1 MTRRSIP
8 QIIFVA
14 SVALA
19 ATAVPHAIFAATNL
33 NFTGKYVHRT
43 GKGGSDVDPEI
54 TLDVVQNDQTVEV
67 TREASVGKT
76 SNQYSLNGSEQDCVS
91 STGVSAKCKA
101 QLKGKA
107 PSSWKASQKA
117 RIPHPALSSI
127 CVRWNNGS
135 CRVTQRS
142 SSSRCASTF
151 RAVTPVSLPRVASPL
166 RRINTRAS
174 QASKNFLN
182 GLEY

>member
-1 MTRRSIP
+1 
-8 QIIFVA
+8 
-14 SVALA
+14 
-19 ATAVPHAIFAATNL
+19 VPHAIFAATNL

-91 STGVSAKCKA
+91 YTGVSAKCKA
-101 QLKGKA
+101 QVKGK
-107 PSSWKASQKA
+107 SLILESITETTDSASV
-117 RIPHPALSSI
+117 LSSI
-127 CVRWNNGS
+127 FVPWNNGS

-151 RAVTPVSLPRVASPL
+151 RIVLAFLP
-166 RRINTRAS
+166 
-174 QASKNFLN
+174 
-182 GLEY
+182 

>member
-1 MTRRSIP
+1 LTRRSIP

-33 NFTGKYVHRT
+33 NFTGKYVHHT

-76 SNQYSLNGSEQDCVS
+76 SNQYPLNGSEQDCVS
-91 STGVSAKCKA
+91 YTGVSAKCKA
-101 QLKGKA
+101 QVKGKSLILESITETTDSA
-107 PSSWKASQKA
+107 SGALVHIRTVEQWQLSGDSKMLIIKVRVDFPDSNTGISSTGSESVEEDKYA
-117 RIPHPALSSI
+117 R
-127 CVRWNNGS
+127 
-135 CRVTQRS
+135 
-142 SSSRCASTF
+142 
-151 RAVTPVSLPRVASPL
+151 
-166 RRINTRAS
+166 
-174 QASKNFLN
+174 
-182 GLEY
+182 E